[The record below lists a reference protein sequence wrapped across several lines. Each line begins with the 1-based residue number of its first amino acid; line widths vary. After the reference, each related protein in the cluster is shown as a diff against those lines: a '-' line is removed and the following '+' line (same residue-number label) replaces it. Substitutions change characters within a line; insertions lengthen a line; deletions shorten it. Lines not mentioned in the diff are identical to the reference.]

1 MDEWVCP
8 SLFLSTSQFDDKLDL
23 PTFIRSWRVF
33 YFPLRLPSPPH
44 VLLCVFPRTG
54 NLVTVVTFVCSQNM
68 FMMVLCNHGLRIMML
83 KMFFFAYLR
92 EDKDNGEDRGLIT
105 NSIEGRNNHTNIITY
120 FNMIALKE
128 GTNPFTKTFSTTEL
142 DKVLN
147 PWTSP
152 GFTKPIILPF
162 L

>member
-1 MDEWVCP
+1 M
-8 SLFLSTSQFDDKLDL
+8 
-23 PTFIRSWRVF
+23 
-33 YFPLRLPSPPH
+33 
-44 VLLCVFPRTG
+44 
-54 NLVTVVTFVCSQNM
+54 
-68 FMMVLCNHGLRIMML
+68 
-83 KMFFFAYLR
+83 R

-120 FNMIALKE
+120 FNIIALEE

-162 L
+162 Q

>member
-1 MDEWVCP
+1 
-8 SLFLSTSQFDDKLDL
+8 
-23 PTFIRSWRVF
+23 
-33 YFPLRLPSPPH
+33 
-44 VLLCVFPRTG
+44 
-54 NLVTVVTFVCSQNM
+54 
-68 FMMVLCNHGLRIMML
+68 MV
-83 KMFFFAYLR
+83 
-92 EDKDNGEDRGLIT
+92 IT
-105 NSIEGRNNHTNIITY
+105 NSIEGRNNHTKKITYFNIITY